1 MHGSILL
8 VTNPPAQAT
17 PGTSPAP
24 RARGWGIVRRGP
36 ISGLGG
42 GENKNIFSLIL
53 LSTRY
58 FSRGLQDSGGPQDYV
73 FSRKTQELVGEWL
86 EKYNVSKL
94 KSAFKGMF

>member
-17 PGTSPAP
+17 PGTSPAL
-24 RARGWGIVRRGP
+24 RARGWGIIRRGP

-58 FSRGLQDSGGPQDYV
+58 FSRGLQDSCGPQDYV

-86 EKYNVSKL
+86 ERNNLSKL